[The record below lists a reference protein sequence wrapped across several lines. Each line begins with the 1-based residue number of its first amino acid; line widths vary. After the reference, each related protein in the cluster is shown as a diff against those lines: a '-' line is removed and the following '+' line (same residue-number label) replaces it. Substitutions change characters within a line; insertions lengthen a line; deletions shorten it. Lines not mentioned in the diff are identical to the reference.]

1 MEVYDQQGT
10 PLEKYDLS
18 LGYLRQET
26 RTVHHEA
33 VEGVEEQ
40 GHWETVQEYPETGGK
55 DIAWVVDVQGVAE
68 VPAWDEKIKIEVY
81 VPYTEEELENMK
93 NPPPTEFERLRA
105 DVDFLAA
112 MGGIEL

>member
-1 MEVYDQQGT
+1 MEVYDQQGKL
-10 PLEKYDLS
+10 LEKYDLD

-26 RTVHHEA
+26 RTVHHDA

-40 GHWETVQEYPETGGK
+40 GHWETVREYPETGGK
-55 DIAWVVDVQGVAE
+55 DIAWVVDVPGVAE
-68 VPAWDEKIKIEVY
+68 APTWDEEVTETIY
-81 VPYTEEELENMK
+81 VPYTEEELAARK